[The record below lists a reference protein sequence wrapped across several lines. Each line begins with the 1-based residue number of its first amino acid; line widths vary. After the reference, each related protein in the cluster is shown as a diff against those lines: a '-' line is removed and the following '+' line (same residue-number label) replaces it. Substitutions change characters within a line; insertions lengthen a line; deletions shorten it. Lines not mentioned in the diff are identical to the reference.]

1 MKAIV
6 LFQIQLKD
14 IFKNLQVLLL
24 FLVFPLIG
32 FVMSSSMQAPS
43 ANFFIIIFATM
54 HIVFTP
60 MMVMTTILS
69 EQKQQKIIRNLAY
82 TGVPSYLY
90 LFVHGCLVTMLTLL
104 TAFSFLIFPGC
115 TLNLFAFMFASLL
128 GILLSVLFGACIALS
143 TSSMASAN
151 AIVMPLAMLFSFV
164 PMLAQFHEG
173 FHQIA
178 YILYSKQIS
187 MMMEDIHQMDGRSM
201 LVLSLS
207 AFMFIVWF
215 YKAYRTS
222 LKEERI

>member
-14 IFKNLQVLLL
+14 ILKNLQVLLL

-32 FVMSSSMQAPS
+32 FVMSSSMQAQS
-43 ANFFIIIFATM
+43 SFFIIIFATM
-54 HIVFTP
+54 HVVFTP

-82 TGVPSYLY
+82 ASVPSYLY
-90 LFVHGCLVTMLTLL
+90 LFVHGCLVTILTLL
-104 TAFSFLIFPGC
+104 TASSFLIFPDF
-115 TLNLFAFMFASLL
+115 TLDLFAFLFASLL

-143 TSSMASAN
+143 TSSMSSAN

-164 PMLAQFHEG
+164 PMLAQFHDG
-173 FHQIA
+173 FQKIA

-187 MMMEDIHQMDGRSM
+187 MMMENIHQMDGRSM

-207 AFMFIVWF
+207 ALILIVWF

-222 LKEERI
+222 LKEEHM